1 VGSRGFS
8 PGVVPIAG
16 AVLVLVLAAALV
28 SGSLL
33 AVAAVGVVAGLVAL
47 VAVLGVE
54 RVEARLN
61 AYEGFTRTWRGVV
74 FTTIA
79 GVAAFGLIYGRGSVP
94 PWWIVIP
101 PIWGTGVAVNVWRLI
116 RRKPE
121 QDEDNEAKGVSSNRD
136 APFT

>member
-8 PGVVPIAG
+8 HGVVPIAG

-28 SGSLL
+28 AGSLL
-33 AVAAVGVVAGLVAL
+33 AVASVGVVAGLVAL

-54 RVEARLN
+54 RVDARVN
-61 AYEGFTRTWRGVV
+61 AYEGFTRTWHGVF
-74 FTTIA
+74 FTSIA

-94 PWWIVIP
+94 PWWIVVAL
-101 PIWGTGVAVNVWRLI
+101 IWGTGVAVNVWRLI

-121 QDEDNEAKGVSSNRD
+121 QRD
-136 APFT
+136 DTRS

>member
-1 VGSRGFS
+1 
-8 PGVVPIAG
+8 VPITG

-33 AVAAVGVVAGLVAL
+33 AIAAVGVVAGLVAL

-74 FTTIA
+74 FTTTA

-94 PWWIVIP
+94 PWWAVVP
-101 PIWGTGVAVNVWRLI
+101 LIWETVVAVNVWRLI

-121 QDEDNEAKGVSSNRD
+121 QDEDKRSERRQ
-136 APFT
+136 